1 MTSKIPLIL
10 ASGAD
15 MVARRL
21 VIRWAS
27 FGARLL
33 VPRDFSE
40 RGWQYQ
46 LDAKGPSQLVA
57 GERRFVSSQI
67 GGVLVRL
74 PRISANELRHI
85 AAADREYVASEVTAF
100 LAVWLSS
107 LSCPVLNRPA
117 PDCLFGSNWRPEQW
131 VRLAAQAGLVVRPA
145 RRQVSATAVRSK
157 TQKGDVVTLTVV
169 ANRCFG
175 TADKKLKRRTC
186 QLAKAGAA
194 DLLAVHFDGPDC
206 DSPFLGADPN
216 PDLVGPD
223 VRDAVLEQLITGP
236 ADWRFPVR
244 VTS

>member
-1 MTSKIPLIL
+1 MASKIPLIL

-21 VIRWAS
+21 VSRWAS

-46 LDAKGPSQLVA
+46 LAAKGPSQLVA

-157 TQKGDVVTLTVV
+157 TQKGYVVTLTVV

-175 TADKKLKRRTC
+175 TADKKLSGARASLQERERLSFWLFTSTGQTAIRFFSALIRTRTSSVLMC
-186 QLAKAGAA
+186 EMRFSNNLQLA
-194 DLLAVHFDGPDC
+194 
-206 DSPFLGADPN
+206 
-216 PDLVGPD
+216 
-223 VRDAVLEQLITGP
+223 P
-236 ADWRFPVR
+236 ANRRFPVR

>member
-1 MTSKIPLIL
+1 
-10 ASGAD
+10 

-21 VIRWAS
+21 VTRWAS

-46 LDAKGPSQLVA
+46 LDAKGPSQLAA
-57 GERRFVSSQI
+57 GGRRFASGQI

-74 PRISANELRHI
+74 PRISADELRHI
-85 AAADREYVASEVTAF
+85 ATADREYVATEVTAF
-100 LAVWLSS
+100 LAVWLTS

-117 PDCLFGSNWRPEQW
+117 PDCLFGSNWRPEHW
-131 VRLAAQAGLVVRPA
+131 LRLAAQAGLVVRPV
-145 RRQVSATAVRSK
+145 RRQVPSTAVHSK
-157 TQKGDVVTLTVV
+157 TRKGYVVTLTVV

-175 TADKKLKRRTC
+175 TADKKLKRRAC

-206 DSPFLGADPN
+206 DSLFLGADPN
-216 PDLVGPD
+216 PDLLGPD
-223 VRDAVLEQLITGP
+223 VRDAVLEQLTTGP
-236 ADWRFPVR
+236 AGRRFPVR